1 MIRNI
6 IKGFDRD
13 YTLEDLIAVEQY
25 KFPFGI
31 PENSDVFYYQNMNP
45 NNLNDECFKT
55 AFLYFDFPVQVSN
68 FGRVKYKDVIIKQ
81 VDNLINHPNGGWLW
95 LDCPKYKTLHHVY
108 VYQLVS
114 DTWLG
119 ANPGNKTD
127 GWYERH
133 HINNNGYDNRPENLI
148 WLTKE
153 EHCRIPLPTKIK
165 L

>member
-55 AFLYFDFPVQVSN
+55 ACNYSPQ
-68 FGRVKYKDVIIKQ
+68 KIYKKS
-81 VDNLINHPNGGWLW
+81 
-95 LDCPKYKTLHHVY
+95 T
-108 VYQLVS
+108 
-114 DTWLG
+114 
-119 ANPGNKTD
+119 
-127 GWYERH
+127 
-133 HINNNGYDNRPENLI
+133 
-148 WLTKE
+148 
-153 EHCRIPLPTKIK
+153 LPTV
-165 L
+165 